1 MARKYRSYVQRI
13 AMAKNK
19 EERDRLMKEAEAL
32 YGRSYIE
39 EFNDLMTKWQ
49 RRKEKE
55 DAERI

>member
-13 AMAKNK
+13 AMAKKK

-55 DAERI
+55 DAERT

>member
-1 MARKYRSYVQRI
+1 MARKYKSYVQRI
-13 AMAKNK
+13 AMAKKK

-55 DAERI
+55 DAERT

>member
-13 AMAKNK
+13 AMAKKK
-19 EERDRLMKEAEAL
+19 EDRDRLMKEAEAL

-39 EFNDLMTKWQ
+39 EFNDLMIKWQ

>member
-1 MARKYRSYVQRI
+1 MARKYKSYVQRI
-13 AMAKNK
+13 AMAKKK

-39 EFNDLMTKWQ
+39 EFNDLMAKWQ

-55 DAERI
+55 DAERT

>member
-1 MARKYRSYVQRI
+1 MARKYRSYAQRI
-13 AMAKNK
+13 AMAKKK

-39 EFNDLMTKWQ
+39 EFNDLMIKWQ